1 MKAHSRFL
9 EDGRG
14 RIHYQVC
21 GSGPCIVLCHA
32 LGTDLEVWSDL
43 VKPLSQSFTVVNFD
57 LRGHGRSAPAADDD
71 YSFEAMAGDVRGL
84 LQQIG
89 MQSTAVMGISVGGE
103 VAQVFAAKY
112 PELTRSLVLC
122 STACVTGEERTAL
135 WQRRIE
141 EVEATGITSIAS
153 ASVSRWFTQG
163 FRTQNA
169 ATVELFRT
177 RVAEMDSR
185 VYISMARTIQQ
196 MDLRPLIRG
205 LSCPTLVICGDEDA
219 NTGPE
224 AAWTLVESIPKS
236 ELSVVQGAAHFPN
249 LEAPERFNPLVLEWL
264 ASQGRDASGVN
275 TSEAHRARGSK
286 GSIA

>member
-1 MKAHSRFL
+1 MKAHSRYL
-9 EDGRG
+9 QDRRG
-14 RIHYQVC
+14 RLHYQTY
-21 GSGPCIVLCHA
+21 GNGPCIVLCHA
-32 LGTDLEVWSDL
+32 LGTALDVWSDL
-43 VKPLSQSFTVVNFD
+43 VEPLSESFTVVNFD
-57 LRGHGRSAPAADDD
+57 LRGHGRSAPATDED
-71 YSFEAMAGDVRGL
+71 YSFEAMAADVRRL

-89 MQSTAVMGISVGGE
+89 VQSTAVVGISVGGE
-103 VAQVFAAKY
+103 VAQVFAAQY

-122 STACVTGEERTAL
+122 STACVTGEERAAL

-141 EVEATGITSIAS
+141 EIEATGITSIAS
-153 ASVSRWFTQG
+153 ASVSRWFTQA
-163 FRTQNA
+163 FRTQHT
-169 ATVELFRT
+169 ATVEMFRT
-177 RVAEMDSR
+177 RVAEMDPR

-196 MDLRPLIRG
+196 MDLRPRIRG

-224 AAWTLVESIPKS
+224 AAWTLVENIPKA

-264 ASQGRDASGVN
+264 ASQGLEASPVN
-275 TSEAHRARGSK
+275 PSEAHGARGSK